1 MALVTDQE
9 IYDYLGEDDSADPVA
24 IISLLRDGVE
34 AWVQTY
40 CDRVFTVTAYRE
52 RYNGDGTSVL
62 ILRQYPVTAITRL
75 SLWPTDVI
83 RVKNTNTY
91 TNAAIS
97 TSSTAVILTR
107 DGTSTSLLFATYP
120 TFTLLVDAINLTAG
134 WVAALVSPSF
144 ASFKSTEL
152 IERMGLYCLE
162 SNWAYLQMPY
172 QRGEMDF
179 DVDSERGIIHLFR
192 YGFYDSRDD
201 NFSGVLGF
209 PRGTRNIFIDYSAGY
224 ATVPEDL
231 KLAIKIIVKYMYQRK
246 DEEAFGARS
255 QSTGG
260 ISFTNEGEIPWEAK
274 QILDIKYKKRKL

>member
-9 IYDYLGEDDSADPVA
+9 IFDYLGEDDSASATP
-24 IISLLRDGVE
+24 IIGNLRDAVE
-34 AWVQTY
+34 AWVLIY
-40 CDRVFTVTAYRE
+40 CDRNFAVTAYRE
-52 RYNGDGTSVL
+52 RYSGDGTPTL

-83 RVKNTNTY
+83 RVRNTNTY
-91 TNAAIS
+91 TNATIS
-97 TSSTAVILTR
+97 TSSTAVVLTR
-107 DGTSTSLLFATYP
+107 DGVSTSILFADYA
-120 TFTLLVDAINLTAG
+120 TFTLLVAAISAVSG
-134 WVAALVSPSF
+134 WEAALVSPSF
-144 ASFKSTEL
+144 ANFRSVEL

-201 NFSGVLGF
+201 NFSGILGF

-224 ATVPEDL
+224 VTIPEDL
-231 KLAIKIIVKYMYQRK
+231 KLAIKIIVKYIYQRK
-246 DEEAFGARS
+246 DEEGFGARS
-255 QSTGG
+255 QSAGG

-274 QILDIKYKKRKL
+274 QILDIKYKKRKF